1 MTKLATP
8 GLALAMLPAIFLSL
22 SADRSAAATVVS
34 TVHYQTALTLNC
46 TAGGQNCI
54 GALPA
59 VGTRRRLNIA
69 RITCYMRSAQYAAYA
84 SGQIEVR
91 DAGGTSTL
99 AQFLPADYSTDW
111 GYHVINSAAN
121 LQILAGRHM
130 MVSLTLAPGSGTAYE
145 AACTAQG
152 TLETLQ

>member
-1 MTKLATP
+1 MTKLAMP
-8 GLALAMLPAIFLSL
+8 GLALAMLSAIFLSL

-34 TVHYQTALTLNC
+34 TAHYQTALTLNC
-46 TAGGQNCI
+46 TGQLCAG
-54 GALPA
+54 AFPA
-59 VGTRRRLNIA
+59 VGGRRRLNIA

-91 DAGGTSTL
+91 DAGGTYSP

-130 MVSLTLAPGSGTAYE
+130 MVSLTLAPGSGNAYE